1 MNQHRPSSDLS
12 AEVGRPETNG
22 ELLARTATPILGV
35 PVMAGKRLLV
45 VEDDPGLAE
54 TLSSMLGEQGYEVE
68 TVARGSDAVA
78 RAHEQPPALL
88 LLDVGLP
95 DQDGLEVALRLGGDR
110 RTAHIPVLFLSGQED
125 LATRVRICRH
135 LSCDFLRKPFG
146 EAELLARIERSI
158 TDADQR
164 ARLRWDARIDELT
177 GLGNAR
183 LLEERLHVEA
193 ARRARYGTP
202 LTLVVMDLD
211 RLKKINDEHGHLAG
225 SAVIKALGHAIRAEI
240 RETDVAFR
248 FGGDEFVVLL
258 PHTGLHEGMTFSER
272 LLRRVRGLRPD
283 GIPISVSMGVAAF
296 DPSVDASVEAQLA
309 RADAATYK
317 AKRMGGDSLVAADS
331 VPAKSA

>member
-1 MNQHRPSSDLS
+1 MNQYRPRTEVAEMGRLESD
-12 AEVGRPETNG
+12 G
-22 ELLARTATPILGV
+22 ERIARTATPILGAPAV
-35 PVMAGKRLLV
+35 AGKRLLIA
-45 VEDDPGLAE
+45 EDDPGLSE
-54 TLSSMLGEQGYEVE
+54 TLSSMLEEQGYEVE
-68 TVARGSDAVA
+68 TVARGADAVV
-78 RAHEQPPALL
+78 RAQEKPPALL

-110 RTAHIPVLFLSGQED
+110 RTAHIPVLFLSGRDD

-146 EAELLARIERSI
+146 EQDLLARVERSL
-158 TDADQR
+158 TDADER

-211 RLKKINDEHGHLAG
+211 RLKKINDQHGHLVG
-225 SAVIKALGHAIRAEI
+225 SAVIKALGQAVRAEI

-258 PHTGLHEGMTFSER
+258 PHTGLSEGMSFAER
-272 LLRRVRGLRPD
+272 LMRRIRSLRPA
-283 GIPISVSMGVAAF
+283 GITISVSMGLAAF
-296 DPSVDASVEAQLA
+296 DEKLDGSVEAQLG
-309 RADAATYK
+309 RADAATYQ
-317 AKRMGGDSLVAADS
+317 AKRLGGDRLIAAG
-331 VPAKSA
+331 VPAENG